1 VNENTVKILIKWV
14 EIMSISISNQ
24 IYLLQNGSGTHTRP
38 LPQITYD
45 NDYIYIIVGNIFD
58 PPKIVKCD
66 YNLNII

>member
-1 VNENTVKILIKWV
+1 
-14 EIMSISISNQ
+14 MSISISNQ
-24 IYLLQNGSGTHTRP
+24 IYLLQNGIGTHTRP

>member
-45 NDYIYIIVGNIFD
+45 SQLPHPIEGGACKSSSWL
-58 PPKIVKCD
+58 P
-66 YNLNII
+66 